1 MTCMFHFSDAIP
13 LYYRLSNATRVIWLD
28 NVGCEGTETR
38 LIDCPANPL
47 GSSNCANSIYAGV
60 LCSLITC
67 TQGDIR
73 LVGETS
79 TEGHVEIC
87 VDNIWRTVC
96 DVSWTD
102 VHAGVVCRQLGLPS
116 SCMRIDRSYTFM
128 SIVYS
133 ELFQF

>member
-1 MTCMFHFSDAIP
+1 MDMFHFSDAIS
-13 LYYRLSNATRVIWLD
+13 LRYRSSNATRVIWLD

-38 LIDCPANPL
+38 LIDCPANLL
-47 GSSNCANSIYAGV
+47 GSSSCANSYDAGV

-87 VDNIWRTVC
+87 GQCLAYSVRCFMDRCTC
-96 DVSWTD
+96 
-102 VHAGVVCRQLGLPS
+102 CRQLGLPS
-116 SCMRIDRSYTFM
+116 SCMRNNLVS
-128 SIVYS
+128 SIQDCMRIYI
-133 ELFQF
+133 LPQ

>member
-1 MTCMFHFSDAIP
+1 M
-13 LYYRLSNATRVIWLD
+13 IWLD
-28 NVGCEGTETR
+28 NVRCRGTETR

-47 GSSNCANSIYAGV
+47 GSSNCANSGDAGV
-60 LCSLITC
+60 VCSLITC

-87 VDNIWRTVC
+87 VDNVWRTVC
-96 DVSWTD
+96 DVLWTD

-116 SCMRIDRSYTFM
+116 SCKSYGNLQDK
-128 SIVYS
+128 YS
-133 ELFQF
+133 TSNTLESASLEACYLLYMQG